1 MDIIEKCDKCKL
13 HECIN
18 CEHSWADVQE
28 LKQKLKEKDKE
39 IKHLNRC
46 LSKRGLSEVDFY
58 KRLREKEDE
67 IEKLNKKIL
76 DWQDGSMALKI
87 EKETR
92 HQVCEEIRKYIHT
105 NEYDELG
112 LEYLMNGGAILDKLD
127 QIEGEK

>member
-1 MDIIEKCDKCKL
+1 MLNLDDKDRQIAYLEQQLAEK
-13 HECIN
+13 N
-18 CEHSWADVQE
+18 
-28 LKQKLKEKDKE
+28 KE

-92 HQVCEEIRKYIHT
+92 HQVCEEIRNYFEVNDHAVEFDYL
-105 NEYDELG
+105 NE
-112 LEYLMNGGAILDKLD
+112 ILN
-127 QIEGEK
+127 QIEGE